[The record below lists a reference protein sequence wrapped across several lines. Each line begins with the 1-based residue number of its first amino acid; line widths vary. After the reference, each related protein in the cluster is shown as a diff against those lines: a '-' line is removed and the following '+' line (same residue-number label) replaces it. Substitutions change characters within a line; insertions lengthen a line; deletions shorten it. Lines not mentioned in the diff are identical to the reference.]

1 MYTGMHFKVIL
12 IYDLQTVVPSFFF
25 PLVLYSI
32 FVSTTYPVNFA
43 SVSILEEA
51 VLFPYV
57 PTLAIVLD

>member
-1 MYTGMHFKVIL
+1 MTYKQLFL
-12 IYDLQTVVPSFFF
+12 LFF

-32 FVSTTYPVNFA
+32 FVSTTYPMNFA
-43 SVSILEEA
+43 SMSILEEA